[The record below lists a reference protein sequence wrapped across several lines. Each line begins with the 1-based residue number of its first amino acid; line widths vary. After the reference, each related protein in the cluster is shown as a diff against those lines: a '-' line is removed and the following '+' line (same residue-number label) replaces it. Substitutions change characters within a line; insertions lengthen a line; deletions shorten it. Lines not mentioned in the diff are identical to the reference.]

1 MRRDYGLK
9 QRVSMIITIELS
21 EDDIIDLRA
30 LEGLCW
36 YGMSS
41 KGAICREY
49 CIADFGVLRN
59 VLLAQ

>member
-30 LEGLCW
+30 LEGL
-36 YGMSS
+36 
-41 KGAICREY
+41 
-49 CIADFGVLRN
+49 
-59 VLLAQ
+59 LLVWDIQQGGH